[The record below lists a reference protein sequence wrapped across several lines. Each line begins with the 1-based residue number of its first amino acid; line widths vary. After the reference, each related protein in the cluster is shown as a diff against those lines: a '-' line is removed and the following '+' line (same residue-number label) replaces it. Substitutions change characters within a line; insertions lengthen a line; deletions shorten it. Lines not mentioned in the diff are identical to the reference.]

1 GGGGGRGGDPGP
13 VPPGRGGR
21 GWRRGTLFCG
31 GAGGTPSSPRASRS
45 AFPPLLAES
54 PPGGPP
60 LPAPPRQEESGRGV
74 GEQADAPAEQ
84 RPQEPELPR
93 RSAQVN
99 DDEQDVDGGVDRR
112 VDVEPDLAP
121 CHRLRAGECA
131 LFQHRLCSF
140 SRAESDPRATCLATP
155 YLRPQQGGV

>member
-1 GGGGGRGGDPGP
+1 G
-13 VPPGRGGR
+13 
-21 GWRRGTLFCG
+21 
-31 GAGGTPSSPRASRS
+31 
-45 AFPPLLAES
+45 PPLPAEL

-112 VDVEPDLAP
+112 VDVEPDLASRKRDSQDFHRMSWMLLWRPSHARPRCACGPLTARPAEDGCCTRRKRLKP
-121 CHRLRAGECA
+121 CRRTSHTTGPARG
-131 LFQHRLCSF
+131 
-140 SRAESDPRATCLATP
+140 
-155 YLRPQQGGV
+155 

>member
-1 GGGGGRGGDPGP
+1 MVGMPDSGNIGS
-13 VPPGRGGR
+13 VASETS
-21 GWRRGTLFCG
+21 RRIR
-31 GAGGTPSSPRASRS
+31 RAVAMNERS

-54 PPGGPP
+54 PPGGPPLPAELPPGAPP

-99 DDEQDVDGGVDRR
+99 GDEQDVDGGVDRR

-155 YLRPQQGGV
+155 YLRP

>member
-1 GGGGGRGGDPGP
+1 
-13 VPPGRGGR
+13 
-21 GWRRGTLFCG
+21 
-31 GAGGTPSSPRASRS
+31 SQSAS
-45 AFPPLLAES
+45 PPLPAEL

-60 LPAPPRQEESGRGV
+60 LPAPPRQGESGRDV

-84 RPQEPELPR
+84 RPLEPEPLR

-99 DDEQDVDGGVDRR
+99 GDKQDVDGGVDRC

-121 CHRLRAGECA
+121 CYRLRAGGCA

-140 SRAESDPRATCLATP
+140 SRPCCFESSYTESS
-155 YLRPQQGGV
+155 